1 VLFDKVKSDR
11 IGSHPD
17 WTDFLQSA
25 DWSNDAAKIRESSK
39 DDIQAFSPSAFWIE
53 NDAAKTRDASN
64 DESSDFSHQSADWT
78 NSKAT
83 KMRESSED
91 DGSPAETYKMAGVER
106 RVPSKHI
113 ISLAEFDDVK
123 KLVATSHRLTD
134 SL

>member
-25 DWSNDAAKIRESSK
+25 DWANDAAKIRESSK
-39 DDIQAFSPSAFWIE
+39 DDIQAFSSSSFWTE

-64 DESSDFSHQSADWT
+64 DEIPDFSQSADWT
-78 NSKAT
+78 KT

-91 DGSPAETYKMAGVER
+91 DGSPAETYKMAGEQR

-113 ISLAEFDDVK
+113 ISLKEFDDVK
-123 KLVATSHRLTD
+123 KLVATNHRLTD

>member
-1 VLFDKVKSDR
+1 MLFDKVKSDR

-25 DWSNDAAKIRESSK
+25 DWSNDAAKIRESNK
-39 DDIQAFSPSAFWIE
+39 DDIQAFSPSAFWTE

-64 DESSDFSHQSADWT
+64 DESSDFSQAADWM
-78 NSKAT
+78 NSKTT
-83 KMRESSED
+83 KMRESSDD

-113 ISLAEFDDVK
+113 ISLAEFDDVR
-123 KLVATSHRLTD
+123 KLFATSHRLTD
-134 SL
+134 PL

>member
-1 VLFDKVKSDR
+1 MLFDKVKSDR

-25 DWSNDAAKIRESSK
+25 DWSDDAAKIRESSK

-64 DESSDFSHQSADWT
+64 DESLDFSQSADRKT
-78 NSKAT
+78 T

-91 DGSPAETYKMAGVER
+91 DGSPAETYKMAGVQR
-106 RVPSKHI
+106 RMPSKHI
-113 ISLAEFDDVK
+113 ISLEEFDDVK

>member
-39 DDIQAFSPSAFWIE
+39 DDIQSFSPTAFWTE
-53 NDAAKTRDASN
+53 NDAAKTHDASN
-64 DESSDFSHQSADWT
+64 DESPDFSQSADWT

-83 KMRESSED
+83 KMREASED

>member
-64 DESSDFSHQSADWT
+64 DESIDFSQSADWT

-91 DGSPAETYKMAGVER
+91 DGSPAETYKMGGVER

-113 ISLAEFDDVK
+113 ISLKEFDDVK